1 MSSSRRRFFRDLG
14 VGGAGLLSTSFIIGR
29 GREAMA
35 YGAVEMQPPDD
46 GGNIRISS
54 NENARGPG
62 RKTIQ
67 ALHNAISPRVGRGY
81 PPDYTGDLV
90 GTIAELYKV
99 GRDQVIVGTGSGPI
113 LEGATRAFCSPQKP
127 LVTAAPTYGTPD
139 QAARRIGA
147 DVKFIRVDRSMG
159 LDLDAMAEAA
169 KGAGMVFFCNPN
181 NPTGTVHNA
190 AAVERFVRRVKQS
203 SPDTRVLVDE
213 AYIDY
218 VHDANVK
225 TTVPLTR
232 DIPGVF
238 VTRSFSKAHG
248 MAGLRLGYAIGQADT
263 IRAISN
269 AWNLGSV
276 NTVTAAAGIASLK
289 DPQHIDEERAENA
302 RVRDFTLQAFRDLGY
317 EAADCHTNCIF
328 VDLKRP
334 AKVFRDACAALK
346 VQVGRDFPPFENTHS
361 RITLGTMEEM
371 RQAVTVFKKVLT
383 SASTGAG
390 AR

>member
-1 MSSSRRRFFRDLG
+1 MPSSRRRFFRDVG
-14 VGGAGLLSTSFIIGR
+14 VGSAGLLSSSFIIGR

-35 YGAVEMQPPDD
+35 FEAGALQPPDD
-46 GGNIRISS
+46 GGFIRISS

-62 RKTIQ
+62 RKTIE
-67 ALHNAISPRVGRGY
+67 ALQHAVSPRVGRGY

-90 GTIAELYKV
+90 ATIADLYNV
-99 GRDQVIVGTGSGPI
+99 GRDHVIVGTGSGPI
-113 LEGATRAFCSPQKP
+113 LEGSARVFCSASKP

-147 DVKFIRVDRSMG
+147 EVKFVRVDRSMG

-203 SPDTRVLVDE
+203 SPDTRILIDE

-218 VHDANVK
+218 VHDPNVK
-225 TTVPLTR
+225 TAVALTS
-232 DIPGVF
+232 DLPGVF
-238 VTRSFSKAHG
+238 VSRSFSKAHG
-248 MAGLRLGYAIGQADT
+248 MAGLRLGYAIGQPDT
-263 IRAISN
+263 VQAI
-269 AWNLGSV
+269 ARGWNLGSV
-276 NTVTAAAGIASLK
+276 NTLTAAAGIASLR

-302 RVRDFTLQAFRDLGY
+302 RVRDFTLQAFRDMKF

-361 RITLGTMEEM
+361 RITLGTMPEM
-371 RQAVTVFKKVLT
+371 RQAVEVFRKVLT
-383 SASTGAG
+383 TGSTAAA